1 MLPSGSTTLLNL
13 PLGDHPA
20 LAFTCDQYFAY
31 VSSPK
36 YHAQPAGL
44 SDDESVNETVSGAGP
59 YVLLAVKLATGAAA
73 DVPGI
78 NMIRSKHTTMSEI
91 NKDGYL
97 ITISS
102 FYNMIQM
109 MTYLIL
115 CIVF

>member
-44 SDDESVNETVSGAGP
+44 SDDKSVNETESGAAP
-59 YVLLAVKLATGAAA
+59 YVLLAVKLATGATA
-73 DVPGI
+73 DAPGT
-78 NMIRSKHTTMSEI
+78 NMIRSKHTTLSEI
-91 NKDGYL
+91 NNEGYL
-97 ITISS
+97 ITIS
-102 FYNMIQM
+102 FFIYMIK
-109 MTYLIL
+109 Y
-115 CIVF
+115 